1 LVLNLAATFL
11 VRDIAMAHMTSGG
24 RIDRTSPA
32 AGSDDVLQLVTEGD
46 NNDMGSPL
54 LFVATGRVQKLL
66 CRGGFSSQRRTA
78 APGVRRHHG
87 RGRDQEK

>member
-1 LVLNLAATFL
+1 MAAVGRNLAATLL

-24 RIDRTSPA
+24 RIDRLFPR
-32 AGSDDVLQLVTEGD
+32 DDALQLVIEGD
-46 NNDMGSPL
+46 NNDTGSTL
-54 LFVATGRVQKLL
+54 LFVATGRVQRLL